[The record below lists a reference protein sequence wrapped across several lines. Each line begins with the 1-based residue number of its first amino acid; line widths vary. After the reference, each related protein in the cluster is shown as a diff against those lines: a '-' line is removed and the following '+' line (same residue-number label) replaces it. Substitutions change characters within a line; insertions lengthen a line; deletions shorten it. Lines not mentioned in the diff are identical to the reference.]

1 MSRALI
7 TLTIACLVVESLGQ
21 NCSEGDVR
29 LMNGTEYS
37 GRVELC
43 ENGTWGTICDR
54 NWDHQDAQV
63 VCNQLNLTHSENLL
77 MGSGVLNHTYLV
89 SPAVIFDVLHGNCRC
104 CCMWISMFW

>member
-1 MSRALI
+1 MVVAFISAVLVMSRALI
-7 TLTIACLVVESLGQ
+7 ILTTVWLASLLVKSLGQ

-54 NWDHQDAQV
+54 NWDHQDAV
-63 VCNQLNLTHSENLL
+63 LVCNQLNLTHPDNLL
-77 MGSGVLNHTYLV
+77 MGSGLLLCSNRHDT
-89 SPAVIFDVLHGNCRC
+89 
-104 CCMWISMFW
+104 